1 MNYFDKLQQK
11 IDKYKSL
18 YSNKY
23 RKAAIKMAC
32 WNFVQLVGL
41 KKINQKLIRKNINNK
56 IALLLLGG
64 IGDILIGLNYAY
76 YLREYFKK
84 YNIVIDI
91 FVNNTELVKSL
102 DGGTDFHIFS
112 NSELKNNVYLLK
124 IRLVRYPQ
132 ILENNII
139 YTEYSKNEK
148 LINLI
153 KIYQD
158 FYKNNNYIFDLLPYL
173 DGITNQYSFING
185 HKRIQQP
192 DIANVL
198 NITCDF
204 IYSPKISNESKI
216 LNNLRLESGNYITI
230 NRGVDNQGEIIES
243 TKLWSSNNFNI
254 LVNLIKST
262 FTNYKIVQLGASIKR
277 CELID
282 NVDINLVGKTSLNEL
297 KVLLK
302 HSALH
307 IDGEGGMVH
316 LRKSLQGGVSVVI
329 FGPTSADFYGY
340 SDNVNIS
347 SSACPLTCEWINN
360 KWASYCIN
368 KNNNHICMKS
378 IKPNSIF
385 EEIKKIL
392 K

>member
-282 NVDINLVGKTSLNEL
+282 NVDINLVG
-297 KVLLK
+297 
-302 HSALH
+302 
-307 IDGEGGMVH
+307 
-316 LRKSLQGGVSVVI
+316 
-329 FGPTSADFYGY
+329 
-340 SDNVNIS
+340 NIS
-347 SSACPLTCEWINN
+347 
-360 KWASYCIN
+360 
-368 KNNNHICMKS
+368 
-378 IKPNSIF
+378 
-385 EEIKKIL
+385 
-392 K
+392 